1 MATLRVD
8 TISGI
13 GTEGTVLKGGL
24 RFRSENYL
32 TLPKGDTTQRGRGRA
47 VIFGG
52 YQSSPGAVTNEIV
65 YFDIATGGNSIRF
78 GDLGISQG
86 YSGGA
91 AASSTRAVYA
101 GGGNAAP
108 SPGIDITYVT
118 IATTGNSIDFGADRN
133 SSKGKG
139 VYAPGCGNQTRGIFI
154 SSQNYPAYY
163 GNTDFVTIAT
173 TGTCTDFGDNTNTRY
188 GGAASAS
195 PTRAVYSG
203 GVVGATSPGTNTI
216 SYATIATTGSW
227 ADFGDLTDHS
237 NGFRYTNGSSSA
249 TRALIY
255 GGGWNQPVSD
265 NASIHYITIDT
276 LGNSVD
282 FGDAIKS
289 GTHRGGFSN
298 SIRGGAA
305 GGFVS
310 PGDHNTIEYVN
321 IATTGNGIDFGDM
334 TITRA
339 YNMGTTSDSHGGLAE

>member
-1 MATLRVD
+1 M
-8 TISGI
+8 
-13 GTEGTVLKGGL
+13 
-24 RFRSENYL
+24 
-32 TLPKGDTTQRGRGRA
+32 
-47 VIFGG
+47 
-52 YQSSPGAVTNEIV
+52 
-65 YFDIATGGNSIRF
+65 SI
-78 GDLGISQG
+78 DQG

-91 AASSTRAVYA
+91 VASSTRAVY
-101 GGGNAAP
+101 GGGGV

-118 IATTGNSIDFGADRN
+118 IASTGNSIDFGADRN
-133 SSKGKG
+133 ASKGKG
-139 VYAPGCGNQTRGIFI
+139 SYAPGCGNKTRGIFI

-195 PTRAVYSG
+195 STRAVYSG

-227 ADFGDLTDHS
+227 ADFGDLS
-237 NGFRYTNGSSSA
+237 NGSGGYRYTNGSSSA
-249 TRALIY
+249 TRGLIY
-255 GGGWNQPVSD
+255 GGNFPGDGNEID
-265 NASIHYITIDT
+265 YITIGT

-298 SIRGGAA
+298 TIRGGAA
-305 GGFVS
+305 GGYYPAADF
-310 PGDHNTIEYVN
+310 NTIEYVN

-339 YNMGTTSDSHGGLAE
+339 YNMGTTSDSHGGLSE

>member
-8 TISGI
+8 TVSGI

-47 VIFGG
+47 VIFAG
-52 YQSSPGAVTNEIV
+52 YQSSPGARTSEIV
-65 YFDIATGGNSIRF
+65 YFDIATSGNSLRF
-78 GDLGISQG
+78 GDLSIDQG
-86 YSGGA
+86 FSGGA
-91 AASSTRAVYA
+91 VASSTRAVY
-101 GGGNAAP
+101 GGGGV
-108 SPGIDITYVT
+108 SPGTEITYVT
-118 IATTGNSIDFGADRN
+118 IATEGNSIDFGANRTQ
-133 SSKGKG
+133 GIG
-139 VYAPGCGNQTRGIFI
+139 QYAPGCGNQTRGIFI
-154 SSQNYPAYY
+154 SAQNHPNYY
-163 GNTDFVTIAT
+163 AVTDFITIAS
-173 TGTCTDFGDNTNTRY
+173 TGTCTEFGDNTNSRY

-195 PTRAVYSG
+195 PTRAIYAG

-227 ADFGDLTDHS
+227 ADFGDLHNGS
-237 NGFRYTNGSSSA
+237 NGYRYTNGSSSA
-249 TRALIY
+249 TRALVY
-255 GGGWNQPVSD
+255 GGNWTSPVVD
-265 NASIHYITIDT
+265 GGDIAYITIGT

-282 FGDAIKS
+282 FGDAIKT

-321 IATTGNGIDFGDM
+321 IATTGNAFDFGDM

-339 YNMGTTSDSHGGLAE
+339 YNQGTTSDSHGGLAE

>member
-8 TISGI
+8 TVSGI
-13 GTEGTVLKGGL
+13 GTEGTVLQGGL
-24 RFRSENYL
+24 RFRSKNYL

-52 YQSSPGAVTNEIV
+52 YQSPSGASTDEIV
-65 YFDIATGGNSIRF
+65 YFDIATSGTSLRF

-91 AASSTRAVYA
+91 AASSTRAVY
-101 GGGNAAP
+101 GGGLGPA
-108 SPGIDITYVT
+108 STGVDITYVT
-118 IATTGNSIDFGADRN
+118 IATEGNSIDFGANRTH
-133 SSKGKG
+133 KGQ
-139 VYAPGCGNQTRGIFI
+139 YAPGCGNQTRGIFI
-154 SSQNYPAYY
+154 SGKDHPNYYAV
-163 GNTDFVTIAT
+163 TDFVTIAS
-173 TGTCTDFGDNTNTRY
+173 TGTCTEFGDNTNSRY

-195 PTRAVYSG
+195 PTRAIYAG

-227 ADFGDLTDHS
+227 ADFGDLS
-237 NGFRYTNGSSSA
+237 NSANGYRYTNGSSSA

-255 GGGWNQPVSD
+255 GGQWTSPVVDGSEID
-265 NASIHYITIDT
+265 YLTIAT
-276 LGNSVD
+276 LGDSVD
-282 FGDAIKS
+282 FGDAIKT

-321 IATTGNGIDFGDM
+321 IATTGNGIDWGDM

-339 YNMGTTSDSHGGLAE
+339 YNMGTTSDSHGGLSE

>member
-1 MATLRVD
+1 MAILKVD

-13 GTEGTVLKGGL
+13 GTEGPVFEGDIEFTSQN
-24 RFRSENYL
+24 FL

-52 YQSSPGAVTNEIV
+52 YQSSPGATTNEIV
-65 YFDIATGGNSIRF
+65 YFDIATSGTSLRF

-101 GGGNAAP
+101 GGAT
-108 SPGIDITYVT
+108 SPGVDITYVT
-118 IATTGNSIDFGADRN
+118 IATTGNSIDFGANRTQ
-133 SSKGKG
+133 GLG
-139 VYAPGCGNQTRGIFI
+139 RYAPGCGNQTRGIFI
-154 SSQNYPAYY
+154 SAQNHPNYY
-163 GNTDFVTIAT
+163 AVTDFVTIAS
-173 TGTCTDFGDNTNTRY
+173 TGTCTEFGDNNNSRY

-227 ADFGDLTDHS
+227 ADFGDLS
-237 NGFRYTNGSSSA
+237 NSANGYRYTNGSSSA

-255 GGGWNQPVSD
+255 GGQWTSPVIDGSEID
-265 NASIHYITIDT
+265 YLTIAT
-276 LGNSVD
+276 LGDSVD
-282 FGDAIKS
+282 FGDAIKT

-321 IATTGNGIDFGDM
+321 IATTGDGIEFGDM

-339 YNMGTTSDSHGGLAE
+339 YNMGTTSDSHGGLSE

>member
-8 TISGI
+8 TVSGI

-24 RFRSENYL
+24 RFRSKNYL

-47 VIFGG
+47 VIFAG
-52 YQSSPGAVTNEIV
+52 YQNSPGARTSEIV
-65 YFDIATGGNSIRF
+65 YFDIATSGNSLRF
-78 GDLGISQG
+78 GDLSIDQG
-86 YSGGA
+86 FSGGA
-91 AASSTRAVYA
+91 VASSTRAVY
-101 GGGNAAP
+101 GGGGV
-108 SPGIDITYVT
+108 SPGTEITYVT
-118 IATTGNSIDFGADRN
+118 IATEGNSIDFGANRTH
-133 SSKGKG
+133 GKG
-139 VYAPGCGNQTRGIFI
+139 QYAPGCGNQTRGIFI
-154 SSQNYPAYY
+154 SAQDHPNYYAV
-163 GNTDFVTIAT
+163 TDFITIAS
-173 TGTCTDFGDNTNTRY
+173 TGTCTEFGDNTNSRY

-216 SYATIATTGSW
+216 SYAIIATTGSW
-227 ADFGDLTDHS
+227 ADFGDLS
-237 NGFRYTNGSSSA
+237 NGSGGYRYTNGSSSA
-249 TRALIY
+249 TRGLIY
-255 GGGWNQPVSD
+255 GGNYPGDGNEID
-265 NASIHYITIDT
+265 YITIGT

-282 FGDAIKS
+282 FGDAIKT

-339 YNMGTTSDSHGGLAE
+339 YNMGTTSDSHGGLSE